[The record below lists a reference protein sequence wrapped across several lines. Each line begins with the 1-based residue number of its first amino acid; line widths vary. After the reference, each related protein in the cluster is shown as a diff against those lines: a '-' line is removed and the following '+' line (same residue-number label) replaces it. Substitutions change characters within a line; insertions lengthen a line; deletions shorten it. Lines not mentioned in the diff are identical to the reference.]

1 MIIDGVILLVD
12 PDIRKLWFGPSYY
25 CYANISN
32 MISEITYF
40 HAFYD
45 HDYH

>member
-12 PDIRKLWFGPSYY
+12 PHIRKLWFWPSYY

-32 MISEITYF
+32 MIS
-40 HAFYD
+40 
-45 HDYH
+45 DYALIILRNSNTFI